1 MTSLFLFTTLFVFLF
16 MGMPIAVCL
25 GLSSML
31 AIFLFGSDSLASLSL
46 KLFETSEHYTL
57 MAIPFFILGGTLMS
71 TGGVAK
77 RLIRFAVACVGHIR
91 GGLAIASVLA
101 CTFFAAV
108 SGSSPATVVA
118 VGTIMIAGMVNAGY
132 PKKFAAGILCNAG
145 TLGILIPPSI
155 VMVVYCA
162 VTEQSV
168 GRLFLAGIVPGLL
181 LAAILM
187 ISIYIYA
194 RITGLPSSQKADFKE
209 VVASA
214 RDAIP
219 GFLLLVIIM
228 GGIYGGVFTPTEAA
242 AVAAI
247 YAVLVSVLVY
257 KDITV
262 KDLPRVFVDASK
274 TTVMLMFIIA
284 NAILFAHVLTTERI
298 PQIISEQILSAGL
311 SPLMF
316 LIIVNIILI
325 IAGDFMEP
333 TAILLILTPIFFPI
347 AIKLGI
353 DPIHLGIIMVVNMEI
368 GMVTPPVGLNLF
380 VTSGITGMTIVEV
393 LKGALPWMTIL
404 VIYLGIITYF
414 PRISTILPDYLM
426 GPQSPVVLKER
437 K

>member
-1 MTSLFLFTTLFVFLF
+1 MTSVFLFTTLFVFLF
-16 MGMPIAVCL
+16 MGMPISVCL

-31 AIFLFGSDSLASLSL
+31 AIFIFGNDSLASLSL

-77 RLIRFAVACVGHIR
+77 RLIRFAVACVGHIK

-168 GRLFLAGIVPGLL
+168 GRMFLAGIVPGLL
-181 LAAILM
+181 LSAILM
-187 ISIYIYA
+187 IAIYVYA
-194 RITGLPSSQKADFKE
+194 RVTGLPALKKASFKE
-209 VVASA
+209 VVVSA
-214 RDAIP
+214 KDAIP

-247 YAVLVSVLVY
+247 YAVLVSIFIY
-257 KDITV
+257 KDITI
-262 KDLPRVFVDASK
+262 KDLPHVFVDASK
-274 TTVMLMFIIA
+274 TTNDYVY
-284 NAILFAHVLTTERI
+284 HR
-298 PQIISEQILSAGL
+298 
-311 SPLMF
+311 
-316 LIIVNIILI
+316 
-325 IAGDFMEP
+325 
-333 TAILLILTPIFFPI
+333 
-347 AIKLGI
+347 KR
-353 DPIHLGIIMVVNMEI
+353 
-368 GMVTPPVGLNLF
+368 NLVCPRF
-380 VTSGITGMTIVEV
+380 NNGKNSSN
-393 LKGALPWMTIL
+393 
-404 VIYLGIITYF
+404 YF
-414 PRISTILPDYLM
+414 
-426 GPQSPVVLKER
+426 
-437 K
+437 